1 MEYIASI
8 SYGKDSLAMLEVI
21 HRYGLPLDR
30 IIHVEIMATPDI
42 HADLP
47 PMADFKRKAD
57 EIIREKYGLTV
68 EHITAPKSYEEYFYS
83 RYEWKS
89 KNAGHIYGFPLQR
102 GNWCN
107 SRLKVEPLRKAQGK
121 AVVYIGIAVD
131 EPKRFHN
138 LTETKRSP
146 LVELGWTEKM
156 CRDWCEEN
164 GLLSPIYKSTL
175 RGGCWFCHNQGVNQ
189 LRLLR
194 KEYPELWKILLRW
207 DKDSPV
213 TFKPDGHTVRDYDK
227 RFQLESQGKVPM
239 DRTFKW
245 KMITEDSKTMTKRIY
260 TAESVTSGHPDKLA
274 DLIADSILDE
284 CLEQDENSRVA
295 CEVMLAHNK
304 CFISGEITTSANV
317 DYEYI
322 ARSVIAQIGYD
333 TSDIEVEVR
342 IHGQSSDIAVAVG
355 QSKIDDE
362 EMGGASRSQGAGDQ
376 GIVYGYASD
385 ETLSFMP
392 LPIEL
397 AHRLTDR
404 LEECRKE
411 GIITGLLPDGKSQ
424 ISIEYDGDR
433 FGKIV
438 SIVVSAQHAE
448 WKSLAELTADIN
460 EKIIGKVMAE
470 YDLTEAEI
478 LVNPSGRF
486 VIGGFVADTGL
497 TGRKL
502 MVDSYG
508 GIAHHGGGAM
518 SGKDA
523 SKVDRSGAYLAR
535 YIAKN
540 VVAAGLAEKCE
551 VALSYAI
558 GVPTPTSVDVNTF
571 YTGSIGENLIVE
583 AVKKVFDLTV
593 AGTIDKL
600 DLKRPVF
607 AQTASGGHF
616 GKDFL
621 AWEQTD
627 KAEEL
632 KNAVM
637 SRKTRNR

>member
-1 MEYIASI
+1 MEHIASI

-21 HRYGLPLDR
+21 HRYDLPLDR

-47 PMADFKRKAD
+47 PMVEFKRKAD
-57 EIIREKYGLTV
+57 EVIKKKYGLTV

-83 RYEWKS
+83 EYEWKS
-89 KNAGHIYGFPLQR
+89 KNAGHIYGFPLQQ

-107 SRLKVEPLRKAQGK
+107 SRLKVGPLRKAQGK

-138 LTETKRSP
+138 LSETKRSP
-146 LVELGWTEKM
+146 LVEFGWTEKM
-156 CRDWCEEN
+156 CRDWCIEN
-164 GLLSPIYKSTL
+164 GLLSPIYKSAL

-194 KEYPELWKILLRW
+194 KEYPDLWQILLKW
-207 DKDSPV
+207 DLDSPV
-213 TFKPDGHTVRDYDK
+213 TFKPDGHTVRDYDR
-227 RFQLESQGKVPM
+227 RFQLESQGRVPM

-245 KMITEDSKTMTKRIY
+245 KMITEESKTMTKRIY

-274 DLIADSILDE
+274 DLIADNILDE

-295 CEVMLAHNK
+295 CEVMLANSK
-304 CFISGEITTSANV
+304 CFISGEITTSADV

-333 TSDIEVEVR
+333 TTDIEVEVR
-342 IHGQSSDIAVAVG
+342 IHE
-355 QSKIDDE
+355 QSKDICQAVNNAE
-362 EMGGASRSQGAGDQ
+362 QGAGDQ
-376 GIVYGYASD
+376 GIVYGYASN
-385 ETLSFMP
+385 ETLNFMP

-411 GIITGLLPDGKSQ
+411 GMIKGLLPDGKSQ
-424 ISIEYDGDR
+424 VSVEYDGDR
-433 FGKIV
+433 FRKIV
-438 SIVVSAQHAE
+438 SVIVSAQHKE
-448 WKSLAELTADIN
+448 WKALAELTAEIK
-460 EKIIGKVMAE
+460 EKVIGRVFEE
-470 YDLTEAEI
+470 YDLTDAEI

-502 MVDSYG
+502 MVDTYG

-540 VVAAGLAEKCE
+540 IVAAELAEQCE

-558 GVPTPTSVDVNTF
+558 GVPMPVSVDVNTF
-571 YTGSIGENLIVE
+571 YTGSISENAMVE
-583 AVKKVFDLTV
+583 AVKKVFDLSV

-607 AQTASGGHF
+607 AQTAAGGHF

-621 AWEQTD
+621 AWEQID
-627 KAEEL
+627 KVEEL
-632 KNAVM
+632 KNAVL
-637 SRKTRNR
+637 SEKTRNR